1 MKGSLTV
8 QRLRKLGPREK
19 PYEVTDA
26 YLPGFLV
33 RVQPTGNMTYYAVFR
48 RADRRR
54 NRVRIGSAKVLTP
67 AQARDKAKLV
77 LAEVAQGNDPAE
89 ARKMGRGFTL
99 GSFLE
104 KEYEPWVLV
113 HRKGGGRMPGAE
125 NTTTRNCPAI
135 AELRLWII

>member
-1 MKGSLTV
+1 MRANLTV
-8 QRLRKLGPREK
+8 QLLRKLGPREK

-33 RVQPTGNMTYYAVFR
+33 RVQPTGNMTYYVAFR

-54 NRVRIGSAKVLTP
+54 NRVRIGSTKVLTP
-67 AQARDKAKLV
+67 AQARDRAKLV
-77 LAEVAQGNDPAE
+77 LADVAQGNDPVE

-99 GSFLE
+99 ESFLE

-113 HRKGGGRMPGAE
+113 HRKGGAQ
-125 NTTTRNCPAI
+125 TVA
-135 AELRLWII
+135 RLKAALTGDNYSCR